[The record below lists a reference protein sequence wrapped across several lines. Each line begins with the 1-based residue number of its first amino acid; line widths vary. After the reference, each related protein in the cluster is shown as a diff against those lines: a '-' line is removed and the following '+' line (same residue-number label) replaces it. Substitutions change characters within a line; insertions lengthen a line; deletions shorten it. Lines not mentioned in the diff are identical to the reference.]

1 MPVKRPA
8 AMTFLGI
15 TNVVFGALAVIGSCV
30 ALYLLF
36 VGNVSLVPE
45 GSFDLQA
52 ELTKRFDWY
61 DTYAKATAL
70 ISLPVAG
77 TLLAGGVGLL
87 KMLPWGRTFSNA
99 YGALA
104 ILTALVNLY
113 VNTQIVMPVM
123 TELAQMNETLAASGA
138 EGGISGAAGGS
149 CLAIGYPLILLF
161 FVNRQGVKTAINANT
176 NSQPGERP

>member
-1 MPVKRPA
+1 
-8 AMTFLGI
+8 MTFLGI
-15 TNVVFGALAVIGSCV
+15 TNAVFGALAIIGSCV

-36 VGNVSLVPE
+36 GGGISLVPE
-45 GSFDLQA
+45 GSVDLQA

-70 ISLPVAG
+70 ASLPVAI
-77 TLLAGGVGLL
+77 TLFAGGVGLL
-87 KMLPWGRTFSNA
+87 KMLPWGRTLSNA

-104 ILTALVNLY
+104 ILTALITLY

-123 TELAQMNETLAASGA
+123 TELAQVNEALAASGA

-149 CLAIGYPLILLF
+149 CLAIGYPLVLLI
-161 FVNRQGVKTAINANT
+161 FVNRRGVKDAIRANT
-176 NSQPGERP
+176 APQPGETP